1 MRRIYDNGVYRDMTP
16 EEIAELQS
24 MQMEQPIVEPTIEER
39 VSALEEELVL
49 SKILLGVS
57 E

>member
-1 MRRIYDNGVYRDMTP
+1 MKKLVNGVLKEMTA

-24 MQMEQPIVEPTIEER
+24 TQIEPPIAEPTIEER

-49 SKILLGVS
+49 SKILLGVDV
-57 E
+57 

>member
-1 MRRIYDNGVYRDMTP
+1 MKKCVNGEYIEMTA

-24 MQMEQPIVEPTIEER
+24 MQMEQPIAEPTIEER
-39 VSALEEELVL
+39 IAALEEELVL

>member
-1 MRRIYDNGVYRDMTP
+1 MNICVDGVAREMTP

-24 MQMEQPIVEPTIEER
+24 MQMEQPIAEPTIDER

-49 SKILLGVS
+49 SKILLGVDV
-57 E
+57 

>member
-1 MRRIYDNGVYRDMTP
+1 MYKVLNGEYIEMTA

-24 MQMEQPIVEPTIEER
+24 MQMEQPIVEPTAEER
-39 VSALEEELVL
+39 IAALEEQLRAT
-49 SKILLGVS
+49 KILLGV

>member
-1 MRRIYDNGVYRDMTP
+1 MKKCVNGNYIEMTA

-24 MQMEQPIVEPTIEER
+24 HQIDIPQEPTLDER
-39 VSALEEELVL
+39 IAELEEQL
-49 SKILLGVS
+49 SATKILLGV